1 MDQDQIRAQILEE
14 FLKNIG
20 CIADEQYQQRVWV
33 RAEGPECNDIHDAVC
48 DFFDDGNPILE
59 KYQDYG
65 ITSSQL
71 NALWTLHRELSE
83 FTDMEGVCN
92 PYKSTEKLV
101 QMPKWQEI
109 RNLAKQVLE
118 EFNFHQKSPFT

>member
-1 MDQDQIRAQILEE
+1 MDRDIDRKQILEE
-14 FLKNIG
+14 FLKNIVRLVE
-20 CIADEQYQQRVWV
+20 EQYQESVCV
-33 RAEGPECNDIHDAVC
+33 RIEGPECNDIDDAVG
-48 DFFDDGNPILE
+48 DFFEEGGPILE
-59 KYQDYG
+59 KYKEFD
-65 ITSSQL
+65 ITSTQL

-83 FTDMEGVCN
+83 FTDMEGICN

-118 EFNFHQKSPFT
+118 EFNFHQIS